1 MQFNVRYQYIL
12 ATHCHISNQM
22 NTTKQ
27 LLPETVAAID
37 LGSNSFH
44 MIVARLEESGTLSII
59 DRLQE
64 SVRLG
69 GGLDK
74 QGIIDESAQ
83 NRAFGCLETFA
94 QRIRGLPQ
102 SAVRVAGTN
111 TLRVA
116 KNARAFVSKAEKIL
130 NHPIEI
136 IEGREEARL
145 IYLGVAHGL
154 ATKEGNRLVVDI
166 GGGSTECIIGR
177 GMQSLRRESFYTGC
191 VSSNKRFFD
200 DGTITKNSLKAAVL
214 ESALTVFPQSA
225 GFQSGQWDEAI
236 GCSGTIKAIGNI
248 VREQGWCL
256 NGISLDA
263 LHKLRGALID
273 AGHIDNLK
281 LAGLSENRKPVIA
294 GGLSVLLAVF
304 KILNIELMQVSDQ
317 GMREGLLYDLV
328 GRITH
333 QDVRDAAVEDAMSR
347 WGVDTE
353 QANRVTHTVE
363 KLCQSACKQWS
374 IDVEQIKPLVKW
386 ASMLHEVGLQVS
398 HNNYHKHGAYILTN
412 ADMQGFSRQEQALL
426 AALVLSHRSKFRVYA
441 FKQLM
446 KPFVKAGKHMC
457 VLLRIAILLH
467 RGRTDQPI
475 PDINITVRNKKINL
489 SFPKGWLDDHSMTLA
504 DLIKEINYLDA
515 AGYKLSFE

>member
-1 MQFNVRYQYIL
+1 
-12 ATHCHISNQM
+12 M

-27 LLPETVAAID
+27 HLPETVAAID

-44 MIVARLEESGTLSII
+44 MIVARLEESGTLSVI
-59 DRLQE
+59 DRLRDN
-64 SVRLG
+64 VRLG

-74 QGIIDESAQ
+74 RGVISDEAQ
-83 NRAFGCLETFA
+83 SRAFSCLEAFA
-94 QRIRGLPQ
+94 QRIRDLPE
-102 SAVRVAGTN
+102 SDVRIAGTN

-116 KNARAFVSKAEKIL
+116 KNARAFVKKAEAIL
-130 NHPIEI
+130 NRPIEI

-154 ATKEGNRLVVDI
+154 ATKEGKRLVVDI

-177 GMQSLRRESFYTGC
+177 GMQPLRRESLYTGC
-191 VSSNKRFFD
+191 VSASKSFFD
-200 DGTITKNSLKAAVL
+200 DGVITKKAMKAAIL
-214 ESALTVFPQSA
+214 DASLTIFPQATDFYSN
-225 GFQSGQWDEAI
+225 QWDEAI

-248 VREQGWCL
+248 VHEQGWCL
-256 NGISLDA
+256 NGISYDSL
-263 LHKLRGALID
+263 LKLRDAVVD

-281 LAGLSENRKPVIA
+281 LAGLSDNRKPVLA
-294 GGLSVLLAVF
+294 GGLAVLLAVF
-304 KILNIELMQVSDQ
+304 KTLNIKLMQVSDQ

-333 QDVRDAAVEDAMSR
+333 QDVRDATVENAMSR
-347 WGVDTE
+347 WSVDIE
-353 QANRVTHTVE
+353 QAQRITKTVE
-363 KLCQSACKQWS
+363 QLCRSACPAWS
-374 IDVEQIKPLVKW
+374 IDIDKLKPLLKW
-386 ASMLHEVGLQVS
+386 ATMLHEIGLQVS

-446 KPFVKAGKHMC
+446 KPFVKSGIHMC
-457 VLLRIAILLH
+457 VLLRLAVLLH
-467 RGRTDQPI
+467 RGRTDQPV
-475 PDINITVRNKKINL
+475 PDIDLTVRNKKINL
-489 SFPKGWLDDHSMTLA
+489 RFPKGWLDDHSMTMA